1 MKLKICGMKY
11 SHNTEAVSQLQP
23 DFMGFIFYKK
33 SPRFLEEVI
42 PKIPKSIYKVGVF
55 VDADI
60 DFIITK
66 INQHQLDMIQ
76 LHGNES
82 PEFCA
87 QLKSKCHLKSKH
99 WRPTAWDP
107 IKNIQGSDD
116 YQNIKI
122 IKAFCVDSTFN
133 FNALNPF
140 EKPVDYF
147 LFDTKGRLPG
157 GNGSVFDWNI
167 LLNYKLTKPY
177 FLSGGIGLKQVKQ
190 LKQFQKT
197 EVSKYCFAVDVNSK
211 FEIEPGRKDIEK
223 LKKFKSL
230 I

>member
-11 SHNTEAVSQLQP
+11 PHNTEAVAQLQP

-33 SPRFLEEVI
+33 SPRLLIEAI
-42 PKIPKSIYKVGVF
+42 PKISKSIYKVGVF

-60 DFIITK
+60 DFIIDK
-66 INQHQLDMIQ
+66 VNQQKLDMIQ

-82 PEFCA
+82 PQFCA
-87 QLKSKCHLKSKH
+87 QLKSKCQLEKEFWKQ
-99 WRPTAWDP
+99 TINEA
-107 IKNIQGSDD
+107 IKEKQDINP
-116 YQNIKI
+116 YRNIKI
-122 IKAFCVDSTFN
+122 IKAFCVDNTFN

-140 EKPVDYF
+140 EKLVDYF

-157 GNGSVFDWNI
+157 GNGSVFDWDI

-190 LKQFQKT
+190 LKQFKKT
-197 EVSKYCFAVDVNSK
+197 AISKYCFALDVNSK
-211 FEIEPGRKDIEK
+211 FEIEPGRKNIEK